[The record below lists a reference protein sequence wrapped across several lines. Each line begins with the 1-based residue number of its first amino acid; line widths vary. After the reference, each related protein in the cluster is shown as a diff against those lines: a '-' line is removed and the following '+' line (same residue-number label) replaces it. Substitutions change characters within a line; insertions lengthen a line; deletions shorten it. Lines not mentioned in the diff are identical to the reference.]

1 MKKALTFWLF
11 MSVMMVV
18 FGSSSAIA
26 ADKFPD
32 RPLEFIACYG
42 PGGGHD
48 IMMRTMAKILREG
61 SIITTPIN
69 VVNKPGGGGAVGMG
83 YVNKHKGDG
92 HYLMATT
99 SSFITTPLK
108 SDIGLTY
115 KNFTPIARLGFDPEV
130 ILVNTEKKF
139 NSLDDVLKSKE
150 ILNVGGSGQ
159 GSLEHIMTVQL
170 GKAVN
175 KKLNYIPFQGDGQ
188 VVAALMGNQV
198 DMIVSNPGSAVD
210 FIKAG
215 KFKALGI
222 SSEQRLELMPD
233 VPTLTELGYPL
244 VLGLFRGV
252 AAPGDISKEAADFYK
267 EALRKMVKTDAW
279 RIDYLEKNKVLP
291 AYLEGDD
298 YGKYLDFMNVTY
310 HDTLVEVG
318 ILKK

>member
-1 MKKALTFWLF
+1 MKKVLTLWLSLAVF
-11 MSVMMVV
+11 VVV
-18 FGSSSAIA
+18 FFIPSAMA
-26 ADKFPD
+26 TDKFPD
-32 RPLEFIACYG
+32 RTLEFVACYG

-48 IMMRTMAKILREG
+48 IMMRTMAKILREDG
-61 SIITTPIN
+61 IISTPIN

-115 KNFTPIARLGFDPEV
+115 KDFTPIARLGFDPEM
-130 ILVNTEKKF
+130 ILVNTSKNFKT
-139 NSLDDVLKSKE
+139 LDDVLNSKE
-150 ILNVGGSGQ
+150 VLNVGGSGQ

-215 KFKALGI
+215 KFKALAI
-222 SSEQRLELMPD
+222 SSEKRLELMPD

-252 AAPGDISKEAADFYK
+252 AAPGDISKEAADYYK
-267 EALRKMVKTDAW
+267 AALRKMVETPAW
-279 RIDYLEKNKVLP
+279 KVDYLEKNKVLP
-291 AYLEGDD
+291 AYIEGDE
-298 YGKYLDFMNVTY
+298 YRKYLDFMNNTY

-318 ILKK
+318 ILK